1 MATSLED
8 IDQLEVLEAQREVDY
23 EQAIEDLFS
32 NEASGLHV
40 FFQRTPSNQAFIAEI
55 IKFEHE
61 LECAKIFEACRD
73 QEDGFVDSQK
83 VIDVLLVLFRSMGD
97 VVERQDNAVFEE
109 ARLTKADF
117 MSHIQRTFMKIAKMF
132 EDSQFPAETYFLER
146 LPSEHIVHSGSQ
158 PKTKSLPPSSVMDI
172 QTRVDFGSK
181 TAMDK
186 APLSERK
193 DRPGKIIN
201 LSFDRAAA
209 IHSMLRDVGMSV
221 TLQHFNEEEFVRATM
236 PEILRVADLAL
247 RRTSKA
253 IIRRTKPRDL
263 NDLIDKTTYE
273 IIKSIQDQA
282 TDNSDML
289 VSRIIFFFYSP
300 GREHLRSDL
309 EKKIREEVADY
320 FKKIHITPA
329 TIAPPRTVTKIPSY
343 RPRVPSQ
350 PPVPQVVVRAD
361 EIPMGG
367 IPDSMR
373 RTKTERPQD
382 FRRDTDIVAEQTKA
396 LVGSVTG
403 SANMADLAAN
413 DGGAADIDD
422 EPTRVDVAPVVIP
435 AAPTATSLLAAS
447 IPAAQKLEDLQGS
460 MDDEIT
466 SVEAPSEELIKK
478 SVPPPA
484 VQEPAMQ
491 EPAPVAQLH
500 DEDGEAKKE
509 QTDTFLVPE
518 NLKPFR
524 EVPDR
529 PAAPVSVTRIHTAT
543 PPAAPVQQPVERPVE
558 QAPAEKIQPINMPPS
573 QRAQTPLQQH
583 APETPKKS
591 GFFARAKKWIV
602 GGAMAAAAALGVYA
616 VTQTKN
622 GPDHEPAPVTSTA
635 AVPNSTSVPSASAA
649 ETPVQQPK
657 VAKVSSTA
665 EPQVSTPPDAQQEA
679 PKVTEVL
686 GTHSYALGSASGA
699 APFAGK
705 ASMVE
710 GGVDATPFA
719 AVQKTAAWYE
729 NKKKSAEILLEIYDK
744 NQLRLDHEAINFVKA
759 HETMLRDLAGQ
770 SNFNPV
776 VFKGSFESKYAAPEL
791 LGANGLY
798 NNLLA
803 LERIL
808 DLYGGDREKLGKDST
823 KIKLNIGNRVM
834 APEQRYAKAFLFKD
848 VPGSNSVPNQSVPQP
863 GPGNQGGQQIEQT
876 PQPSPTGSTGFNQFA
891 PDQQDQFFRNTLPAG
906 FFDDLKEAYA
916 SHVPTKTLQDL
927 ELEEVDAAWDR
938 ITVAQDKNGLAHD
951 DTPTIETE
959 YVELNEDDLIDDDAP
974 DIEAKYVELDDS
986 DLTEIEDDTPD
997 IHVASEE
1004 IHPAELVEL
1013 DRREALLERGEIVVP
1028 PVEEGGTGSVLM
1040 ALENGFIREC
1050 RNGDQMDRVQQRI
1063 AKIRMSSLQEYEVLT
1078 DGKIYA
1084 KITDH
1089 DLTDLRQIVS
1099 NFS

>member
-8 IDQLEVLEAQREVDY
+8 IDQLQVLEAQREVDY
-23 EQAIEDLFS
+23 EQAIEDLFC
-32 NEASGLHV
+32 NESTGLHV
-40 FFQRTPSNQAFIAEI
+40 FFQRTPNNQGFISEI

-61 LECAKIFEACRD
+61 LERSRIFEACRD
-73 QEDGFVDSQK
+73 QEEGFVDGQK
-83 VIDVLLVLFRSMGD
+83 VIDGLMVLFRSMGD
-97 VVERQDNAVFEE
+97 VVAVQDQSVFDE
-109 ARLTKADF
+109 AHLTKAEF
-117 MSHIQRTFMKIAKMF
+117 MSHIQRAFGKIAKMF
-132 EDSQFPAETYFLER
+132 EDSQFPAETYFLES
-146 LPSEHIVHSGSQ
+146 LPAQHIVHSGSQ

-172 QTRVDFGSK
+172 QPRVDFGSR

-193 DRPGKIIN
+193 DREGKIIT

-221 TLQHFNEEEFVRATM
+221 TLEHFHEEDFVRATM

-247 RRTSKA
+247 RRTSKS

-263 NDLIDKTTYE
+263 NDLIDKTTQE
-273 IIKSIQDQA
+273 IIMSIQNQA

-300 GREHLRSDL
+300 GREHLRNDL

-320 FKKIHITPA
+320 FKKIHVTPA

-350 PPVPQVVVRAD
+350 PPVPQVVVRSE
-361 EIPMGG
+361 EIPTGE

-373 RTKTERPQD
+373 RSKTERPMD
-382 FRRDTDIVAEQTKA
+382 FRRDTDVVAQETKA
-396 LVGSVTG
+396 LVDSIST
-403 SANMADLAAN
+403 SASAVVATDHAAN
-413 DGGAADIDD
+413 DGGAADLDD
-422 EPTRVDVAPVVIP
+422 EPTQVDLAP
-435 AAPTATSLLAAS
+435 AAVPSAPAVPTATSLLAAS
-447 IPAAQKLEDLQGS
+447 IPVEKKLEDLQGS
-460 MDDEIT
+460 MDDEVT

-478 SVPPPA
+478 SVPPS
-484 VQEPAMQ
+484 AMQ
-491 EPAPVAQLH
+491 EPAPEVHPPQPAAPPKLH
-500 DEDGEAKKE
+500 DDQEEKKN

-518 NLKPFR
+518 NLRPFR
-524 EVPDR
+524 GAPDR
-529 PAAPVSVTRIHTAT
+529 PAAPVSVTRIHTNP
-543 PPAAPVQQPVERPVE
+543 PPAPVVQPVERSVME
-558 QAPAEKIQPINMPPS
+558 VAPEKLQPINTPPS
-573 QRAQTPLQQH
+573 QRAQTPPQQTP
-583 APETPKKS
+583 PELPKKS
-591 GFFARAKKWIV
+591 GFFSRAKKWIV

-616 VTQTKN
+616 VTQTKT
-622 GPDHEPAPVTSTA
+622 GPGEEPAPVASTA
-635 AVPNSTSVPSASAA
+635 TVPNNTPAPSATAA

-657 VAKVSSTA
+657 TAKVSSTA
-665 EPQVSTPPDAQQEA
+665 EPPVSTPPDAQQET

-686 GTHSYALGSASGA
+686 GKHSYALGSASGA
-699 APFAGK
+699 APFVGK

-719 AVQKTAAWYE
+719 PVQKTAAWYE

-744 NQLRLDHEAINFVKA
+744 NQLRLDQEAINFVKA

-776 VFKGSFESKYAAPEL
+776 VFKGSFENKYAAPEL

-823 KIKLNIGNRVM
+823 KIKLSIGSRVM
-834 APEQRYAKAFLFKD
+834 APEQRFAKAFLFKD
-848 VPGSNSVPNQSVPQP
+848 VPGGNPAPNQSVPQKNP
-863 GPGNQGGQQIEQT
+863 QDQDGKHIDSV

-891 PDQQDQFFRNTLPAG
+891 PDRHDGLFRNTLPTG

-916 SHVPTKTLQDL
+916 SHVPVKTLQDL
-927 ELEEVDAAWDR
+927 ELEEVDAAWDN
-938 ITVAQDKNGLAHD
+938 ITVAQDKDALAHD
-951 DTPTIETE
+951 DTPDIEAQ
-959 YVELNEDDLIDDDAP
+959 YAELEDSDLIEIEDDAP
-974 DIEAKYVELDDS
+974 DIAVKD
-986 DLTEIEDDTPD
+986 
-997 IHVASEE
+997 EE

-1050 RNGDQMDRVQQRI
+1050 RSGDQMDRVQQRI